1 MLFVGGVDTHRYRLL
16 AMTTAYN
23 LFRKGE
29 FLGGMGQTATQ
40 EAQRR
45 SGRGA
50 EEGKRRYCREN
61 YRGKWDRSG
70 HKY

>member
-1 MLFVGGVDTHRYRLL
+1 MGRADTHRYMLL
-16 AMTTAYN
+16 AMTAAYN
-23 LFRKGE
+23 LFRKGKS
-29 FLGGMGQTATQ
+29 LGGMGQIATQ

-50 EEGKRRYCREN
+50 EEEKRRYCREN
-61 YRGKWDRSG
+61 YRGKSGRPG